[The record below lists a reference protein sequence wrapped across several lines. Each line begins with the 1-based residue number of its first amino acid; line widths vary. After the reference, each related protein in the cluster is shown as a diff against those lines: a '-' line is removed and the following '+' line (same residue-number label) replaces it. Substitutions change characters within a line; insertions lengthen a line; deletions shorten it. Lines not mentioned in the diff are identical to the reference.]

1 MGFSRSIWLQKKVG
15 RLFFRQSAKLPEPN
29 SGPSRPARRPSR
41 ANGQAE
47 EGGR

>member
-15 RLFFRQSAKLPEPN
+15 RLFFRQPEPN